1 MFDARCK
8 EKDQKTLK
16 GHRVVMTTAVSAKL
30 LSTNGGND
38 KYKLFSLYTLYNTQF
53 KIKLNRHYTKKY
65 HVLKQNLF

>member
-1 MFDARCK
+1 
-8 EKDQKTLK
+8 
-16 GHRVVMTTAVSAKL
+16 MTTAVSAKL